1 MALAIHPAVREAAA
15 LVRAAQGNWLQVGL
29 KPNPEIGYSGQEI
42 GNEGTAG
49 QQGGFVSQRFVTA
62 GKLGLNRAV
71 AMRELAV
78 AEQRLQ
84 RARLQVIT
92 TSRQYY
98 IELLAAE
105 RFVSLA
111 RQLSELAAQAVR
123 VSEQRLK
130 ALDIPRVS
138 LLQIQVES
146 ESTALLE
153 EQANQRYDAAWRR
166 LANATGLREAQS
178 GVLEDVFQK
187 PLPELT
193 WQAERE
199 RILRDSP
206 ELAELRME
214 VERARWA
221 VERAAAGRVPDLNVQ
236 AGTAFDYASNDTIAS
251 VQLSMPVP
259 VFDRNQG
266 ALAQARGE
274 LAAAQAALQRLELA
288 LEQRLAAAL
297 RDYQTAR
304 ERVARYVEKVL
315 PVARESLELTAAGY
329 REGELDYISVLAAQ
343 QAYAEKNLGYLQDLE
358 TAWKK
363 WAEIDSLLVGPLPDK
378 VELTESAVPARIR
391 SDSF

>member
-274 LAAAQAALQRLELA
+274 LAAAQAALQRLKLA